1 MALSH
6 AYIGYDHLGPTS
18 AKIPNFIKALKSA
31 CAWPHPVSE
40 IELVETH
47 ISWVLLT
54 GEYAYKIK
62 KPVDFGFLDFSTV
75 EKRQHCCLEEVRLN
89 RRLAPDIYLDVV
101 PVCGSPERPRVDGEG
116 EAFEYAVRMRQFDM
130 RRGFDHLLESGLLTP
145 AHMDQTAVMLA
156 KFQEDAEIAGTD
168 SCYGTAEA
176 VLDPVA
182 ENFFQISQYSQSLN
196 IASQLQPQLEH
207 LKQWSLTCSRKLEPV
222 ISGRRASGF
231 VREGHGDLHLRNII
245 DWNDRVIP
253 FDCIE
258 FNPNL
263 RWIDVISELSFLLMD
278 LDDHQHRSLSR
289 RLLNAWLEYTGD
301 YEGLQLLRFYQ
312 VYRAMVRAKVASLR
326 LSQSTTDEDNE
337 AHNFSNYVAL
347 AESYTQE
354 QPVRLIIT
362 HGLSGSGK
370 TWFSQQFLEAVPLI
384 RLRSD
389 VERKR
394 LFGLGQSNR
403 TGAETAGIYRP
414 SASTRTYAHLLDTTA
429 KILSFGFSVIVDAAF
444 LKYEQRELFRRL
456 AQQSQVPFAIVHCEA
471 NEEISRQRLLR
482 RNRADNDA
490 SDADFTVLEQQMLK
504 IEPLADS
511 ELEHY
516 HRADLAELLRWMRS
530 G

>member
-1 MALSH
+1 M
-6 AYIGYDHLGPTS
+6 
-18 AKIPNFIKALKSA
+18 
-31 CAWPHPVSE
+31 
-40 IELVETH
+40 
-47 ISWVLLT
+47 
-54 GEYAYKIK
+54 
-62 KPVDFGFLDFSTV
+62 
-75 EKRQHCCLEEVRLN
+75 
-89 RRLAPDIYLDVV
+89 
-101 PVCGSPERPRVDGEG
+101 
-116 EAFEYAVRMRQFDM
+116 
-130 RRGFDHLLESGLLTP
+130 
-145 AHMDQTAVMLA
+145 
-156 KFQEDAEIAGTD
+156 
-168 SCYGTAEA
+168 
-176 VLDPVA
+176 
-182 ENFFQISQYSQSLN
+182 
-196 IASQLQPQLEH
+196 
-207 LKQWSLTCSRKLEPV
+207 
-222 ISGRRASGF
+222 
-231 VREGHGDLHLRNII
+231 REGHGDLHLRNII
-245 DWNDRVIP
+245 DWNGRVIP

-301 YEGLQLLRFYQ
+301 YDSLQLLRFYQ

-326 LSQSTTDEDNE
+326 LSQSTTDQDIE

-362 HGLSGSGK
+362 HGLSGSGN

-414 SASTRTYAHLLDTTA
+414 SASKRTYTHLLDTTA
-429 KILSFGFSVIVDAAF
+429 KILSCGFSVIVDAAF
-444 LKYEQRELFRRL
+444 LKYEQRELFAKL
-456 AQQSQVPFAIVHCEA
+456 AQQLQVPFAIVHCEA
-471 NEEISRQRLLR
+471 DEEISRQRLLR

-490 SDADFTVLEQQMLK
+490 SDADFTVLEQQMLE

>member
-1 MALSH
+1 MELPH
-6 AYIGYDHLGPTS
+6 AYIGYDHVGPTS
-18 AKIPNFIKALKSA
+18 AHLPNFINALQRA
-31 CAWPHPVSE
+31 YAWPHPVSE
-40 IELVETH
+40 VKLVETH

-62 KPVDFGFLDFSTV
+62 KPVNFGFLDFSTLD
-75 EKRQHCCLEEVRLN
+75 KRQHCCLEEVRLN
-89 RRLAPDIYLDVV
+89 QRLAPDIYLDVV
-101 PVCGSPERPRVDGEG
+101 PICGSPERPGVDGEG
-116 EAFEYAVRMRQFDM
+116 EVFEYAVRMRQFDVS
-130 RRGFDHLLESGLLTP
+130 RGFDHLLESGMLMP
-145 AHMDQTAVMLA
+145 AHMDQTAAMLA
-156 KFQEDAEIAGTD
+156 KFQEGAEVAGTD
-168 SCYGTAEA
+168 SCYGTADA
-176 VLDPVA
+176 VLEPVA
-182 ENFFQISQYSQSLN
+182 ENFFQISQHSQHLN
-196 IASQLQPQLEH
+196 ISAPLQAQLKHLE
-207 LKQWSLTCSRKLEPV
+207 QWSLTYSCKLESV
-222 ISGRRASGF
+222 ISGRRVSGF

-278 LDDHQHRSLSR
+278 LDDHQHSHLSR

-301 YEGLQLLRFYQ
+301 YDGLQLLRFYQ

-326 LSQSTTDEDNE
+326 LLQSTNDQVIE
-337 AHNFSNYVAL
+337 AQSFSNYVAL
-347 AESYTQE
+347 AESYTRE

-362 HGLSGSGK
+362 YGLSGSGK
-370 TWFSQQFLEAVPLI
+370 TWFSQQLLEATPLI

-414 SASTRTYAHLLDTTA
+414 SASKMTYEYLLDATA
-429 KILSFGFSVIVDAAF
+429 KIMSFGFSVIVDAAF
-444 LKYEQRELFRRL
+444 LKYEQRELFGRL
-456 AQQSQVPFAIVHCEA
+456 ARQMQVSFAIVHCEA
-471 NEEISRQRLLR
+471 DEEISRQRLLR

-490 SDADFTVLEQQMLK
+490 SDADFAVLKQQTYD

-511 ELEHY
+511 ELDHY
-516 HRADLAELLRWMRS
+516 HRADLAELLVWMCS